1 MSRYIQVGN
10 NLDYKNTTGAAIK
23 AGDIV
28 DLNTRIGVAG
38 TNIGVNEVGSV
49 HMVGVFEL
57 PKTAS
62 LEINQG
68 ESVYY
73 DGTSITKTDT
83 DTPAGYAA
91 YSSAASSSTVAV
103 KLLG

>member
-1 MSRYIQVGN
+1 MARYIQVGN
-10 NLDYKNTTGAAIK
+10 NLDYKNTTGASIK
-23 AGDIV
+23 VGDIV
-28 DLNTRIGVAG
+28 NLGTRIGIAG
-38 TNIGVNEVGSV
+38 TNIDVNDTGSV
-49 HMVGVFEL
+49 HMVGIFEL

-68 ESVYY
+68 DIVYY
-73 DGTSITKTDT
+73 DGTAITKTDT

-91 YSSAASSSTVAV
+91 YSATASSSTVAV